1 MKVIALMERIEAARQ
16 RLAELPEPSN
26 GPAGTE
32 SQVRQAVQLLSSVLG
47 ELETVAKESKREEE
61 AVSENESRFEILAEA
76 ATDGIISID
85 DQSTIRYANPAAGR
99 LFGYEPDEMLGNT
112 LTSLMPERLQ
122 QIHLTSVRRYL
133 NTGQRHVGWRAV
145 ELIGLHKS
153 GREFPIEVS
162 FGEAIHNGRHFF
174 TGIVRDVTDRK
185 RSEEALRAS
194 EQRLQAIVDNTTA
207 VIFIKDLELRY
218 VLVNREYERLFDVR
232 RDQIR
237 GKTDFD
243 IHAQDVAETL
253 RANDREVIEG
263 GGPTQFEE
271 IVPSAGSTRHY
282 VVVKFLLRDQVNK
295 PYAVCG
301 IATDITAL
309 KQAQEALR
317 SREAELAHTT
327 RVMTMGEITSSI
339 AHEINQPLGSIV
351 NYGNACLRLLKA
363 GSADLTEIATAL
375 SAIVNDANRASAI
388 IARIR
393 ALSKKAPPVMA
404 ALQVREL
411 LADILPLVRHE
422 LTRRRIALKTVLPG
436 DLSPILGDRI
446 QLQQVLLNLVMNSIE
461 AMKKVPE
468 DQRQLFME
476 AQSHVSEDKSFVLI
490 TVTDS
495 GIGLKAEDLPKLFQ
509 TFYTTKAEGM
519 GMGLAISRSIV
530 EAHGGRL
537 WATPNTDLGATFQFT
552 LPVQT

>member
-1 MKVIALMERIEAARQ
+1 MKVIALMERIVAARQ

-32 SQVRQAVQLLSSVLG
+32 SEVRQAVQLLSSVLG
-47 ELETVAKESKREEE
+47 ELETVAKESEREEE
-61 AVSENESRFEILAEA
+61 AVSENESRFEILAET

-85 DQSTIRYANPAAGR
+85 DQSTIRYANPAAGL

-112 LTSLMPERLQ
+112 LTSLMPERLR

-133 NTGQRHVGWRAV
+133 STGQRHVGWRAV

-185 RSEEALRAS
+185 RSEEALRTS

-495 GIGLKAEDLPKLFQ
+495 GIGLTAEDLPKLFQ

-537 WATPNTDLGATFQFT
+537 WVTPNTDLGATFQFT

>member
-1 MKVIALMERIEAARQ
+1 MKVIALMERIVAARQ
-16 RLAELPEPSN
+16 RLTELPEPSN

-32 SQVRQAVQLLSSVLG
+32 SQVRQAVRLLSSVLA

-61 AVSENESRFEILAEA
+61 AVSENESRFEILAET
-76 ATDGIISID
+76 ATDGIFSID
-85 DQSTIRYANPAAGR
+85 DQSTIRYANPAAGL

-112 LTSLMPERLQ
+112 LTSLMPERLR

-133 NTGQRHVGWRAV
+133 STGQRHVGWRAV

-537 WATPNTDLGATFQFT
+537 WVTPNTDLGATFQFT